1 MLLSRIFLWVLV
13 KLFGL
18 HRPLFRKF
26 DRPQSISVLR
36 LTEMDGF
43 DNHCPATPI
52 WQFLSETLTQLSYI
66 HLQQITACISNHIYC
81 KKETVFILLG
91 GLLVVEFLLLWLLFA
106 TDHHPNISK
115 KSKTHFEIE
124 KYCLLTSKAS
134 VCLDS

>member
-1 MLLSRIFLWVLV
+1 MY
-13 KLFGL
+13 
-18 HRPLFRKF
+18 
-26 DRPQSISVLR
+26 DR
-36 LTEMDGF
+36 
-43 DNHCPATPI
+43 
-52 WQFLSETLTQLSYI
+52 
-66 HLQQITACISNHIYC
+66 HLQKKTACISTYIYC